1 MHIHLDVDSVEKAI
15 DQLRKQSLALKA
27 KRQFGGFASL
37 ATFSR
42 ASGLDEAG
50 ERLSPIGDERAPEA
64 NQAIALYLK
73 QTADSLW
80 LALTN
85 TMQTDES
92 FSGIMGSMLSPLHN
106 NAAALTP
113 MYSEAFQQLKAA
125 DPKTNTFDNA
135 AVSSASES
143 SLMSADFKL
152 GSTNSSLAYSAS
164 DFWNSNA
171 NLIEDAMEE
180 LNGVHHSLSSSADTV
195 WIAEAMKK
203 VTQIQNAGL
212 EYVANSRS
220 LATHTEALG
229 MVADAESL
237 IASAAAAAYVAAE
250 TPEAKQLIESEYL
263 SSYSD
268 RMTAGL
274 RPAIPSFNRL
284 LPDAGK
290 LPALPYASTDIPAS
304 AEASYTPT
312 TLPQGLRETLTNRG
326 LGDLAH
332 ATTPAE
338 VLQQYGR
345 PTPETFERIA
355 AGAAPTQAASA
366 VLAPPNP
373 ASAASFS
380 TGGSATP
387 TNPLTPANIGS
398 FGPAGGAGAS
408 GAGAGAS
415 GGALGGVPTLGV
427 GGAGTGARGNTQTA
441 LHGLGTGANP
451 RAGAGGGNGVAAA
464 GPALRGASGPVGVA
478 GSGSA
483 GSVTGNG
490 RAGATGA
497 PGSVGALRGGS
508 AFGPGVAASAAGY
521 GTAGTGSGSY
531 GARPGFVGGAGVGS
545 GGPAGGGLGS
555 GAPGTPGAGSGGYG
569 ATTGTGAGGHGTGA
583 NPHGTNGT
591 YAATGSAGANGQQAQ
606 GGRGAAVAA
615 GPMGA
620 AGAGRGRGRDKSGA
634 KVRTVTSAVERDGNL
649 KALLGDAPLL
659 LPSVIGHNV
668 RG

>member
-1 MHIHLDVDSVEKAI
+1 MLLTIDADGVENAI
-15 DQLRKQSLALKA
+15 NQLRRVGSKLARVDRSQTTRSL
-27 KRQFGGFASL
+27 R
-37 ATFSR
+37 TFSR

-113 MYSEAFQQLKAA
+113 LYSEAFQQLKAA

-152 GSTNSSLAYSAS
+152 GSTNTSLAYSAS

-171 NLIEDAMEE
+171 NLIEDEMEE

-229 MVADAESL
+229 MAADAESL
-237 IASAAAAAYVAAE
+237 LASAAAAAYMAAE

-290 LPALPYASTDIPAS
+290 LPALPYASTDIPAP

-387 TNPLTPANIGS
+387 TNPLTPANIGG
-398 FGPAGGAGAS
+398 FGPTGGAGAS

-415 GGALGGVPTLGV
+415 GGALGGVPTP
-427 GGAGTGARGNTQTA
+427 
-441 LHGLGTGANP
+441 P
-451 RAGAGGGNGVAAA
+451 RAGVGGGNGIAAA

-483 GSVTGNG
+483 GSGAGNG

-497 PGSVGALRGGS
+497 PGSLGAQRGGS
-508 AFGPGVAASAAGY
+508 AFGPGVAASGAGY
-521 GTAGTGSGSY
+521 GTAGRGSGSY
-531 GARPGFVGGAGVGS
+531 GARPGFGSGAGVGS
-545 GGPAGGGLGS
+545 GGAAGGGFGS

-583 NPHGTNGT
+583 NPHGTGGT
-591 YAATGSAGANGQQAQ
+591 YAAAGSAGANGQQAQ